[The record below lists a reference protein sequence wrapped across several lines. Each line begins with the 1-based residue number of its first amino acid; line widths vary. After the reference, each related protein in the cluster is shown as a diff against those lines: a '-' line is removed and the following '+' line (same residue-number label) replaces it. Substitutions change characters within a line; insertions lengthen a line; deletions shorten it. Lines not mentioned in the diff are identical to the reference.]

1 MTPELKN
8 ACEVVFQ
15 EHKTS
20 VKPITWNKDSF
31 RGRLPFGLSAMA
43 KEILVTKNI
52 ICFPNPEKKI
62 ITRLNPVAVAASNF
76 EEADGLVQNRMPAFV
91 TSIPD
96 DEPDYIANPV
106 NPSTKNNN
114 YLFVRITGQPVAV
127 ANETKWYMRPLF
139 YYVVWRPAPLLPVQ
153 LSPGALVLSIA
164 KYFFKS
170 GPNQISKKIQS
181 YRSCLGL
188 VFLEPHKD
196 SR

>member
-139 YYVVWRPAPLLPVQ
+139 YYVVWPACAAVA
-153 LSPGALVLSIA
+153 GAIITWGISFVYSKI
-164 KYFFKS
+164 FF
-170 GPNQISKKIQS
+170 
-181 YRSCLGL
+181 
-188 VFLEPHKD
+188 
-196 SR
+196 